1 MSSLPKN
8 RKSYNNYINNSLKKF
23 PLERYLKNDLTKEN
37 NKNNKKKNIL
47 NSINSQ
53 SKDRLLSKN
62 LNNLNNSVNYIKGND
77 SFNKKK
83 KENQKNKLHKNG
95 HYNWKLKLLNNIHQ
109 SMNNSLR
116 EKKIDILYPQIKSI
130 HKNNSKNKDMN
141 LSQKININFL
151 SPFIKNKNEKTKEK
165 IKNKK
170 MENISDSYR
179 SKTPIII
186 KNIENNSKTVN
197 RSYNTNSRPK
207 KNKYKNSLL
216 YSGANLNINNLIKK
230 KNLVLKKIRNVIFQ
244 SNNIFSQYKP
254 KKKNKFL
261 INQESLKLRQTL
273 LNPILNKEIDNNENI
288 NIELNKNDDSKYFI
302 EIHPKI
308 IQQQET
314 EKLKKDKSGNEI
326 SPLTTNST
334 NMNMLLNNN
343 SIANNLRYSSSDII
357 TSVVLKPQQLNQ
369 FNSNSTIFNN
379 NINYNNCDSNAQ
391 LNLNIY
397 SSRSLNNNRNILK
410 ENSKNYILPND
421 SFKMNNKSHNN
432 KIPEFKGKKIKCI
445 HDISK
450 TGLSGDEKKV
460 NQDRD
465 FIFHNFVSGFE
476 NIFMGVCDGHGLFGH
491 EISEYIKENLPMD
504 LNRIIKSKKLDI
516 NKDDL
521 SKVLIDT
528 FEMEN
533 NSLLRNKQIDSD
545 LSGSTCVS
553 VIYTPQKLIIA
564 NLGDSRCVLGK
575 KINSE
580 WKYENL
586 SRDHKPDV
594 KEEADR
600 IRKAGGRIRP
610 MIDEDGCF
618 VGPMRV
624 YMKDKDMPGLAMTR
638 SFGDYLA
645 SIAGTISIPEIKE
658 HILTEE
664 DKFIILASDGL
675 FEFISSDEVGN
686 IIKGFYEKDDIVGC
700 CEFLYKESYRKWIQ
714 EEEDTVDDITIILV
728 FFEE

>member
-170 MENISDSYR
+170 MENNSDPYR

-254 KKKNKFL
+254 KK
-261 INQESLKLRQTL
+261 
-273 LNPILNKEIDNNENI
+273 
-288 NIELNKNDDSKYFI
+288 
-302 EIHPKI
+302 
-308 IQQQET
+308 
-314 EKLKKDKSGNEI
+314 
-326 SPLTTNST
+326 
-334 NMNMLLNNN
+334 
-343 SIANNLRYSSSDII
+343 
-357 TSVVLKPQQLNQ
+357 
-369 FNSNSTIFNN
+369 
-379 NINYNNCDSNAQ
+379 
-391 LNLNIY
+391 
-397 SSRSLNNNRNILK
+397 
-410 ENSKNYILPND
+410 
-421 SFKMNNKSHNN
+421 
-432 KIPEFKGKKIKCI
+432 
-445 HDISK
+445 
-450 TGLSGDEKKV
+450 
-460 NQDRD
+460 
-465 FIFHNFVSGFE
+465 
-476 NIFMGVCDGHGLFGH
+476 
-491 EISEYIKENLPMD
+491 
-504 LNRIIKSKKLDI
+504 
-516 NKDDL
+516 
-521 SKVLIDT
+521 
-528 FEMEN
+528 
-533 NSLLRNKQIDSD
+533 
-545 LSGSTCVS
+545 
-553 VIYTPQKLIIA
+553 
-564 NLGDSRCVLGK
+564 
-575 KINSE
+575 
-580 WKYENL
+580 
-586 SRDHKPDV
+586 
-594 KEEADR
+594 
-600 IRKAGGRIRP
+600 RK
-610 MIDEDGCF
+610 
-618 VGPMRV
+618 
-624 YMKDKDMPGLAMTR
+624 
-638 SFGDYLA
+638 
-645 SIAGTISIPEIKE
+645 
-658 HILTEE
+658 
-664 DKFIILASDGL
+664 
-675 FEFISSDEVGN
+675 
-686 IIKGFYEKDDIVGC
+686 
-700 CEFLYKESYRKWIQ
+700 
-714 EEEDTVDDITIILV
+714 
-728 FFEE
+728 

>member
-1 MSSLPKN
+1 
-8 RKSYNNYINNSLKKF
+8 
-23 PLERYLKNDLTKEN
+23 
-37 NKNNKKKNIL
+37 
-47 NSINSQ
+47 
-53 SKDRLLSKN
+53 
-62 LNNLNNSVNYIKGND
+62 
-77 SFNKKK
+77 
-83 KENQKNKLHKNG
+83 
-95 HYNWKLKLLNNIHQ
+95 
-109 SMNNSLR
+109 
-116 EKKIDILYPQIKSI
+116 
-130 HKNNSKNKDMN
+130 
-141 LSQKININFL
+141 
-151 SPFIKNKNEKTKEK
+151 
-165 IKNKK
+165 
-170 MENISDSYR
+170 
-179 SKTPIII
+179 
-186 KNIENNSKTVN
+186 
-197 RSYNTNSRPK
+197 
-207 KNKYKNSLL
+207 
-216 YSGANLNINNLIKK
+216 
-230 KNLVLKKIRNVIFQ
+230 
-244 SNNIFSQYKP
+244 
-254 KKKNKFL
+254 
-261 INQESLKLRQTL
+261 
-273 LNPILNKEIDNNENI
+273 
-288 NIELNKNDDSKYFI
+288 
-302 EIHPKI
+302 
-308 IQQQET
+308 
-314 EKLKKDKSGNEI
+314 
-326 SPLTTNST
+326 
-334 NMNMLLNNN
+334 
-343 SIANNLRYSSSDII
+343 
-357 TSVVLKPQQLNQ
+357 
-369 FNSNSTIFNN
+369 
-379 NINYNNCDSNAQ
+379 
-391 LNLNIY
+391 
-397 SSRSLNNNRNILK
+397 
-410 ENSKNYILPND
+410 
-421 SFKMNNKSHNN
+421 
-432 KIPEFKGKKIKCI
+432 
-445 HDISK
+445 
-450 TGLSGDEKKV
+450 
-460 NQDRD
+460 
-465 FIFHNFVSGFE
+465 
-476 NIFMGVCDGHGLFGH
+476 
-491 EISEYIKENLPMD
+491 MD
-504 LNRIIKSKKLDI
+504 LNRIIKSKKIDI